1 MLAVFYFVC
10 QYEKLVVVL
19 KAKLLV
25 FLKQMHP
32 SITANKLCTG
42 AERNQGNL
50 KTLLEKSEDKII
62 ENIGNL
68 LGLEI

>member
-1 MLAVFYFVC
+1 M
-10 QYEKLVVVL
+10 VL

-25 FLKQMHP
+25 FLKQTHP
-32 SITANKLCTG
+32 SITANKLCMG

-50 KTLLEKSEDKII
+50 KTLQEKSEDKII

>member
-1 MLAVFYFVC
+1 M
-10 QYEKLVVVL
+10 VL

-25 FLKQMHP
+25 FLKQTHP
-32 SITANKLCTG
+32 SITANKLCMG

-50 KTLLEKSEDKII
+50 KTLQENSEDKII

>member
-1 MLAVFYFVC
+1 M
-10 QYEKLVVVL
+10 VL

-25 FLKQMHP
+25 FLKQTHP
-32 SITANKLCTG
+32 SITANKPCTG

-50 KTLLEKSEDKII
+50 KTLQETSEDKII
-62 ENIGNL
+62 ENIVNL

>member
-1 MLAVFYFVC
+1 M
-10 QYEKLVVVL
+10 VVL

-25 FLKQMHP
+25 FLKQTHP
-32 SITANKLCTG
+32 SITANKLCTR

-50 KTLLEKSEDKII
+50 KTLQEKSEDKII

-68 LGLEI
+68 LGLEIENNMINKEKR